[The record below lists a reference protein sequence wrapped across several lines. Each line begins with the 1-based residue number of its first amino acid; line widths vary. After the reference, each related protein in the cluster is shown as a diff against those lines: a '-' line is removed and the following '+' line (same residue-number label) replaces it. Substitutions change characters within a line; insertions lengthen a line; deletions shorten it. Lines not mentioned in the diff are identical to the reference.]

1 MMYGPDG
8 RTLISKRPTGT
19 RIWEIK
25 GSQGRPF
32 TTVNTAIRYVLECL
46 GNVKR
51 LQRGVG
57 VFEKDR
63 PIAFADAHSLMGELH
78 VTALVVQRAA
88 GSGDE
93 KIHDELPFPFHAVR
107 AAMLP
112 EPAQLRVFFHAVQ
125 EIVGDSEDGI
135 ITTEAF
141 VE

>member
-1 MMYGPDG
+1 VSRGTENVLRFDDFG
-8 RTLISKRPTGT
+8 FRTLHEGDD
-19 RIWEIK
+19 
-25 GSQGRPF
+25 F
-32 TTVNTAIRYVLECL
+32 VVFCL

-93 KIHDELPFPFHAVR
+93 KIHDELPQCDKNRLAII
-107 AAMLP
+107 LCKK
-112 EPAQLRVFFHAVQ
+112 
-125 EIVGDSEDGI
+125 EIVKRP
-135 ITTEAF
+135 ANPLP
-141 VE
+141 